1 MNTSEVGISLI
12 KRFEGFRSSPY
23 RCPNDV
29 PTIGYGTTIY
39 PDGRPV
45 RLCDADIKEKE
56 AVVFLKSDVSRF
68 EAQVSKLVTSQLSQN
83 QFDALVSF
91 AYNLGGGAL
100 KRSTLLKKVN
110 INPCDPSI
118 RTEFE
123 KWVNAGGKKLKG
135 LVLRREAE
143 AELYFSHAPT
153 S

>member
-23 RCPNDV
+23 RCPADV

-45 RLCDADIKEKE
+45 RLSDGDVKEKE
-56 AVVFLKSDVSRF
+56 ATEYLKHDVARF
-68 EAQVSKLVTSQLSQN
+68 ESKLKELVTSEITQN

-91 AYNLGGGAL
+91 SYNLGWGAL
-100 KRSTLLKKVN
+100 KKSTLLKKVN
-110 INPCDPSI
+110 KDPHDPTI
-118 RTEFE
+118 KDEFL

-143 AELYFSHAPT
+143 VELYFSHAPT